1 MAALPEEGTGREEE
15 EKQERQEKGEEEDE
29 DTLSLG
35 AEAVL
40 HVVVDNK
47 EEEQSRPTRTSAT
60 SLVSS
65 CCSRESLLQSREPDP
80 EQVSIPLLN
89 HSHFLFQVLLGLGFG
104 GPDSVTSIP
113 QRFLVAPSKARGVCV
128 ETFKRQQRV
137 EHSR

>member
-15 EKQERQEKGEEEDE
+15 EKQEKQEKGEEEDE

-80 EQVSIPLLN
+80 EQVLIPLLN
-89 HSHFLFQVLLGLGFG
+89 HTPFSLPGAFG
-104 GPDSVTSIP
+104 PWLRWTRLCHLDPTAISCCTLKSP
-113 QRFLVAPSKARGVCV
+113 WRLC
-128 ETFKRQQRV
+128 
-137 EHSR
+137 

>member
-15 EKQERQEKGEEEDE
+15 EKQEKQEKGEEEDE

-40 HVVVDNK
+40 HVVDNK

-89 HSHFLFQVLLGLGFG
+89 HTPFSLPGAFG
-104 GPDSVTSIP
+104 PWLRWTRLCHLDPTAISCCPLKSP
-113 QRFLVAPSKARGVCV
+113 WRLC
-128 ETFKRQQRV
+128 
-137 EHSR
+137 

>member
-1 MAALPEEGTGREEE
+1 MPEEGTGREEE
-15 EKQERQEKGEEEDE
+15 EKQEKQEKGEEEDE

-40 HVVVDNK
+40 HVVDNK

-89 HSHFLFQVLLGLGFG
+89 HLFHFLFQVLLGLGFG

>member
-1 MAALPEEGTGREEE
+1 MPEEGPGGEEE
-15 EKQERQEKGEEEDE
+15 EKQERQEKQEKGEEEEE

-40 HVVVDNK
+40 HLVDNK

-80 EQVSIPLLN
+80 EQVPTPL
-89 HSHFLFQVLLGLGFG
+89 
-104 GPDSVTSIP
+104 
-113 QRFLVAPSKARGVCV
+113 
-128 ETFKRQQRV
+128 
-137 EHSR
+137 

>member
-80 EQVSIPLLN
+80 EQVSIPL
-89 HSHFLFQVLLGLGFG
+89 
-104 GPDSVTSIP
+104 
-113 QRFLVAPSKARGVCV
+113 
-128 ETFKRQQRV
+128 
-137 EHSR
+137 

>member
-1 MAALPEEGTGREEE
+1 MPEEGTGREEE
-15 EKQERQEKGEEEDE
+15 EKQEKQEKGEEEDE